1 MRTRS
6 KLALLA
12 LTPLAAASIAHAA
25 IGDIDFQKVDV
36 SLSKKDGRPD
46 APVITASNATGTW
59 QAGNAEI
66 VFRLRVATKVNA
78 GSRIVRIALG
88 IPAMGTNARTIYE
101 NTDWS
106 GAAREVNIDPSVRRL
121 TAGELGIPALT
132 AAARCAQAHANGGGG
147 SGNFDLPYVLDVQV
161 GVKAVR
167 GITNNED
174 RWRVFD
180 RTVPAKIHCIATS
193 QSVAEPQR
201 TPGAPQRVPGA
212 PQRTPGE
219 PVRTLSPY
227 RPLTV
232 DLSFARL
239 GNAAGCPA
247 DFRQSMRIVSP
258 GPGTAK
264 VYIVRQDNPG
274 VLGAPIYVNVATRMP
289 NGKYVGVLQTTVRIS
304 STLKRTYRVL
314 AVNPFGEPVPS
325 PWAALDVKC

>member
-6 KLALLA
+6 TLALLA
-12 LTPLAAASIAHAA
+12 LAPLAAASIGHAA

-78 GSRIVRIALG
+78 GSRIAQIVLG
-88 IPAMGTNARTIYE
+88 IPTIGANPRIIYQTANAG
-101 NTDWS
+101 
-106 GAAREVNIDPSVRRL
+106 GAGREVNIDPSVRRL
-121 TAGELGIPALT
+121 TAAELGIPALT

-147 SGNFDLPYVLDVQV
+147 SGNFDLAFDLDVQV

-174 RWRVFD
+174 RWRIFD

-201 TPGAPQRVPGA
+201 TPGAPQR
-212 PQRTPGE
+212 TPGE
-219 PVRTLSPY
+219 PIRTLSPY
-227 RPLTV
+227 RPLTA
-232 DLSFARL
+232 DLGFARA
-239 GNAAGCPA
+239 GNAIGCPV
-247 DFRQSMRIVSP
+247 DIRQSIRIVSP

-274 VLGAPIYVNVATRMP
+274 VLGAPIYLDVATRMP
-289 NGKYVGVLQTTVRIS
+289 DAKYVGVLRKTVRF
-304 STLKRTYRVL
+304 TAPLKRTYRVL

-325 PWAALDVKC
+325 PWTVLDVKC

>member
-1 MRTRS
+1 VRTRS
-6 KLALLA
+6 TLTLLA
-12 LTPLAAASIAHAA
+12 LAPLAAASIAQAA

-36 SLSKKDGRPD
+36 SLSKKGGRPE

-78 GSRIVRIALG
+78 GSRIAQIVLG
-88 IPAMGTNARTIYE
+88 IPSIGANPRIIYQTANAG
-101 NTDWS
+101 
-106 GAAREVNIDPSVRRL
+106 GAGREVNIDPSVRRL
-121 TAGELGIPALT
+121 TAAELGIPALT

-147 SGNFDLPYVLDVQV
+147 SGNFDLAFDLDVQV
-161 GVKAVR
+161 RVKAVR

-174 RWRVFD
+174 RWRIFD

-201 TPGAPQRVPGA
+201 TPGAPQR
-212 PQRTPGE
+212 TPGE
-219 PVRTLSPY
+219 PIRTLSPY
-227 RPLTV
+227 RPLTA
-232 DLSFARL
+232 DLGFARA
-239 GNAAGCPA
+239 GNAIGCPV
-247 DFRQSMRIVSP
+247 DIRQSIRIVSP

-274 VLGAPIYVNVATRMP
+274 VLGAPVYVNVATRMP
-289 NGKYVGVLQTTVRIS
+289 DAKYAGVLQTTVRIS
-304 STLKRTYRVL
+304 STIKRTYRVL

-325 PWAALDVKC
+325 PWAVLDVKC